1 MIPNV
6 LFNNGSRTKDLRVDI
21 LEGTINDHTVIQI
34 DGAQYQKHN
43 AKRGGSI
50 YQCDKCCFSSDPTNE
65 FGGSLSKYCSPTH
78 NCWEGANINTYD
90 KDSNDKLIQTSH
102 GESKHPIY
110 WTQII
115 VSPVDRINVVQ
126 VEI

>member
-78 NCWEGANINTYD
+78 NCWEGADIETIE
-90 KDSNDKLIQTSH
+90 KMPMVFFLLCAIVRLSILSTGLRSLLVLLI
-102 GESKHPIY
+102 
-110 WTQII
+110 
-115 VSPVDRINVVQ
+115 VLM
-126 VEI
+126 

>member
-1 MIPNV
+1 MIPNL
-6 LFNNGSRTKDLRVDI
+6 LFNNGLRTKDLRVDI
-21 LEGTINDHTVIQI
+21 LDGTINDHTVIQI

-78 NCWEGANINTYD
+78 NCWEGADIEVMD
-90 KDSNDKLIQTSH
+90 KDKYGQREMIVY
-102 GESKHPIY
+102 GKSKHPIY
-110 WTQII
+110 WVRRE